1 MNRITDDPDG
11 MVAGS
16 ETYAWTRTTSAG
28 NVVSIGS
35 DSPTYQRVAAD
46 SGTVIGVVV
55 SYIDESSKQRIAHHQ
70 LIFRDDFGTIANP
83 VITGTDGDDVLH
95 GAAGRTTINA
105 KGGNDVVY
113 GAPHAET
120 INGGAGH
127 DVIHGGNGGDT
138 IDGGDGH
145 DVIYGGGGDDD
156 IETGDGNDIINPG
169 GGSGN
174 DASGSDGAD
183 YFMLDSRTY
192 FNGGGNKITIKYFN
206 WYDGDR
212 IVINLQPGWD
222 PDDPHRTD
230 NPYANNGYGDYYQ
243 GNTDFSGIPLS
254 GSHGFFNTYSLSY
267 TGGTNNVEIL
277 SIDEVEGELV
287 VTGFII
293 GVDMKIG
300 SGADDVLIG
309 GDGSD
314 NFYGFW
320 GDDIIY
326 GQGGAETIYGG
337 EGADWIHGG
346 WGDDTL
352 IGDSYETSIE
362 DPHHAG
368 NDIIYGGLGNDYI
381 RGIMGS
387 DHVFGGQGNDYLKA
401 GVDGVRSVIFGGDG
415 IDYME
420 GDTNHYH
427 TTYYLDTRA
436 LEGNTDII
444 ADFRYNP
451 GHNEEN
457 KLRVH
462 VTERQRSLLEG
473 TTDEDAWLA
482 RLQQILNIRWDDSNR
497 PKPGT
502 ELKAL
507 IAGNHIAQSRE
518 PSRHPNDFGG
528 ANTDTNTRDNV
539 AFYHTRG
546 TADTSDDILIMSIG
560 KFSTNGNGRVG
571 RDTFELSLA
580 AADFDPNGDFKAEFS
595 LTANADNTKLFIAT
609 TRPDP
614 DGIRGSFQYQWYSIT
629 NSGATDTLIG
639 IADTISE
646 SLDISTHKLPE
657 GMAYGVSITYTDRGG
672 KTTTTELTTPAINIG
687 VIGTAAT
694 ESIKGGL
701 AHDDIDG
708 RGGNDH
714 IWGGHDGN
722 DTITLSTNAGDIE
735 TIYYRMTSGAGGIIA
750 TDGHDTIDNFRI
762 GEDRLFIVDRGSIP
776 LSLDDFMGAAAVQ
789 VKPIIDFRPNDIIR
803 SGPGTGRTADVRDLI
818 GVEIY
823 LDGIK
828 ALTINFT
835 EEIIRLR
842 IGFIW
847 EAIAQNYVGP
857 APNKSG
863 PTGNPLD
870 EHGFITDNTLLKNY
884 FGSGDHNNLRI
895 VSALPDRFEEPSV
908 QLLAKS
914 QAVTISENTTTT
926 NLATIQATG
935 SGDITYRIIGGN
947 DDNHFAI
954 DEDTGII
961 SLIKG
966 LDHETAQTHEL
977 AIAAID
983 SGHGDTTNHHD
994 VAVVIVNVENTND
1007 TAPEFIF
1014 DGNGEYAEVNVSE
1027 TAEAGTIVRQVFATD
1042 PDGTSEKLTFKIT
1055 NAQTQNFEID
1065 EESGIITVKAGHN
1078 LDYDTQS
1085 TRQRIEVEVTDGT
1098 QKTTTSVPIT
1108 LTNAN
1113 DEPPEFAGT
1122 ISGFESATLE
1132 PGNGASGGTST
1143 GYKIGINDPDHQ
1155 GFNNHEIQIQDGED
1169 RFEFRSK
1176 ASGILGRQDY
1186 ELYLIEGKSVEA
1198 GTITLKYRIYDGV
1211 NYAEGDPQSVEITIS
1226 TPAPVTPAPAPAPAP
1241 APDPAPDYDDP
1252 LAGIVPLPDTD
1263 PYA

>member
-1 MNRITDDPDG
+1 MAVRAMTLS
-11 MVAGS
+11 MAG
-16 ETYAWTRTTSAG
+16 
-28 NVVSIGS
+28 V
-35 DSPTYQRVAAD
+35 
-46 SGTVIGVVV
+46 
-55 SYIDESSKQRIAHHQ
+55 
-70 LIFRDDFGTIANP
+70 
-83 VITGTDGDDVLH
+83 
-95 GAAGRTTINA
+95 
-105 KGGNDVVY
+105 
-113 GAPHAET
+113 
-120 INGGAGH
+120 
-127 DVIHGGNGGDT
+127 
-138 IDGGDGH
+138 
-145 DVIYGGGGDDD
+145 
-156 IETGDGNDIINPG
+156 
-169 GGSGN
+169 
-174 DASGSDGAD
+174 
-183 YFMLDSRTY
+183 
-192 FNGGGNKITIKYFN
+192 
-206 WYDGDR
+206 
-212 IVINLQPGWD
+212 
-222 PDDPHRTD
+222 
-230 NPYANNGYGDYYQ
+230 
-243 GNTDFSGIPLS
+243 
-254 GSHGFFNTYSLSY
+254 
-267 TGGTNNVEIL
+267 
-277 SIDEVEGELV
+277 
-287 VTGFII
+287 
-293 GVDMKIG
+293 
-300 SGADDVLIG
+300 
-309 GDGSD
+309 
-314 NFYGFW
+314 
-320 GDDIIY
+320 
-326 GQGGAETIYGG
+326 
-337 EGADWIHGG
+337 
-346 WGDDTL
+346 GDDTL
-352 IGDSYETSIE
+352 IGDSYETSE
-362 DPHHAG
+362 NTPKYAG
-368 NDIIYGGLGNDYI
+368 NDWIYGGPGNDWI
-381 RGIMGS
+381 HGALGS
-387 DHVFGGQGNDYLKA
+387 DHVFGGVGNDSLRA
-401 GVDGVRSVIFGGDG
+401 GVDGTRSVIYGGDG

-420 GDTNHYH
+420 GDTNQSWIS
-427 TTYYLDTRA
+427 YYLDTRA
-436 LEGNTDII
+436 LEDNTDII
-444 ADFRYNP
+444 ADFSYNP
-451 GHNEEN
+451 GRNEEN

-462 VTERQRSLLEG
+462 VTERQRSILEG

-482 RLQQILNIRWDDSNR
+482 RLQQTLNIRWDDSNR

-595 LTANADNTKLFIAT
+595 LTANADNTKLFVAT

-639 IADTISE
+639 IDDTISE

-687 VIGTAAT
+687 VIGTNAT

-722 DTITLSTNAGDIE
+722 DTITLSTKAGDIE
-735 TIYYRMTSGAGGIIA
+735 TIYYRMTSGAGGTDSIKA

-762 GEDRLFIVDRGSIP
+762 GEDRLFIVDRDSIP
-776 LSLDDFMGAAAVQ
+776 LSLDDFIASDAVQ
-789 VKPIIDFRPNDIIR
+789 IKPIIDFRPNDIIR
-803 SGPGTGRTADVRDLI
+803 SGPGIGRTADVRDLI

-857 APNKSG
+857 AANKSG

-870 EHGFITDNTLLKNY
+870 EHGFITDNTLLTNY

-914 QAVTISENTTTT
+914 QAVTIAENTTTT

-947 DDNHFAI
+947 DDNNFAI

-983 SGHGDTTNHHD
+983 AGHGDTTNHHD

-1007 TAPEFIF
+1007 SAPEFIF

-1027 TAEAGTIVRQVFATD
+1027 TAEAGSVVRQVAATD

-1211 NYAEGDPQSVEITIS
+1211 NYAEGDPQSVEITI
-1226 TPAPVTPAPAPAPAP
+1226 APVTPPAPDPAPAP
-1241 APDPAPDYDDP
+1241 APDPAPDYDADP
-1252 LAGIVPLPDTD
+1252 LADQPPIPDTD
-1263 PYA
+1263 PFIL

>member
-16 ETYAWTRTTSAG
+16 ETYVWTRTTADG
-28 NVVSIGS
+28 NVVPIGTN
-35 DSPTYQRVAAD
+35 SPTYKRVAAD
-46 SGTVIGVVV
+46 SGAVIQVHV
-55 SYIDESSKQRIAHHQ
+55 SYIDASSNRLVTYADP
-70 LIFRDDFGTIANP
+70 LFFRDDFGTIANP
-83 VITGTDGDDVLH
+83 VITGSNVGDVLH
-95 GAAGRTTINA
+95 GVAGRNTINA
-105 KGGNDVVY
+105 RGGDDVVY

-120 INGGAGH
+120 INGGAG
-127 DVIHGGNGGDT
+127 DDIIHGGNGGDT
-138 IDGGDGH
+138 INGNDGH
-145 DVIYGGGGDDD
+145 DTIYGGGGRDTID
-156 IETGDGNDIINPG
+156 GGAGNDIISG
-169 GGSGN
+169 GGDSENRITG
-174 DASGSDGAD
+174 GDGAD
-183 YFMLDSRTY
+183 YYLLDSRTY
-192 FNGGGNKITIKYFN
+192 FNTAGNHIRITHFDHN
-206 WYDGDR
+206 EGDR
-212 IVINLQPGWD
+212 VIINLQGWTSN
-222 PDDPHRTD
+222 PHTADFD
-230 NPYANNGYGDYYQ
+230 NDGDGVNGLPLEEEWHCLACSTYTLIYDG
-243 GNTDFSGIPLS
+243 GSRGGIL
-254 GSHGFFNTYSLSY
+254 H
-267 TGGTNNVEIL
+267 VENFEIN
-277 SIDEVEGELV
+277 GEHRRLK
-287 VTGFII
+287 FIV
-293 GVDMKIG
+293 GVDMKLG
-300 SGADDVLIG
+300 TGGDDVLVG
-309 GDGSD
+309 GDDTD
-314 NFYGFW
+314 NFYGLH

-326 GQGGAETIYGG
+326 GMGGAETIYGG
-337 EGADWIHGG
+337 HGNDIIHGG
-346 WGDDTL
+346 VGDDTI
-352 IGDSYETSIE
+352 IGDSYE
-362 DPHHAG
+362 DVYAG

-381 RGIMGS
+381 RGTLGS
-387 DHVFGGQGNDYLKA
+387 DHVFGGQGNDYLEA
-401 GVDGVRSVIFGGDG
+401 GVKDVRSVIFGGDG
-415 IDYME
+415 IDFMR
-420 GDTNHYH
+420 GDTSQYF

-436 LEGNTDII
+436 LEDNTDIV
-444 ADFRYNP
+444 ADFSYNP
-451 GHNEEN
+451 GRNEEN

-482 RLQQILNIRWDDSNR
+482 LLQQTLNIRWDDSNR
-497 PKPGT
+497 PKAGT

-639 IADTISE
+639 IDDTISE

-687 VIGTAAT
+687 VIGTGAT

-722 DTITLSTNAGDIE
+722 DTITLSNEAGDIE
-735 TIYYRMTSGAGGIIA
+735 TVYYRMISGAGGTDSIIA

-776 LSLDDFMGAAAVQ
+776 LSLDDFMNSDMVQ
-789 VKPIIDFRPNDIIR
+789 VKPLIR
-803 SGPGTGRTADVRDLI
+803 EENKLTPTGLRRDHDLLT
-818 GVEIY
+818 GVEIH
-823 LDGIK
+823 LSGEK
-828 ALTINFT
+828 ALTINFA
-835 EEIIRLR
+835 EELVLRL
-842 IGFIW
+842 GNTW
-847 EAIAQNYVGP
+847 QQPLASSLLGP
-857 APNKSG
+857 LNNHIG
-863 PTGNPLD
+863 PTGEAQLID
-870 EHGFITDNTLLKNY
+870 GAIKDNSLLKNY

-914 QAVTISENTTTT
+914 QAVTIAENTTTT

-947 DDNHFAI
+947 NDNNFAI
-954 DEDTGII
+954 DADSGVI

-966 LDHETAQTHEL
+966 LDYETAPTHEL
-977 AIAAID
+977 TIAAID
-983 SGHGDTTNHHD
+983 DGHGDTTNHHD
-994 VAVVIVNVENTND
+994 VAFVIVNVENTND

-1027 TAEAGTIVRQVFATD
+1027 TAEAGSVVRQVTATD

-1055 NAQTQNFEID
+1055 GSQTQNFEID

-1132 PGNGASGGTST
+1132 PGSGGTGGTST

-1211 NYAEGDPQSVEITIS
+1211 NYADGDPQSVEITIA
-1226 TPAPVTPAPAPAPAP
+1226 PAPVTPAPAPAP